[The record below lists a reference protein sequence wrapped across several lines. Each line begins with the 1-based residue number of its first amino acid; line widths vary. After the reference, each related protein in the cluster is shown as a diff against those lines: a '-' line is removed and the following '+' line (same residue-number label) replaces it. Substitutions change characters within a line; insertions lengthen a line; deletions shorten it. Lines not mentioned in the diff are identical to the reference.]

1 MNHKK
6 AILTGVIT
14 ALTAVVTRVIQIPT
28 PLTGG
33 YINLGD
39 IIIIFSGFYLGSR
52 TGAFVGGVGSTIADI
67 LSGYPF
73 YFITLIVKGL
83 EGAIAGL
90 PIFSY
95 REDKSD
101 GENEARLISAGVCA
115 ALLMI
120 AGYFIMQIFV
130 FGIPKALTSLI
141 PNFIQGAAGIFG
153 AVLLFRKKIGRHIS
167 HK

>member
-33 YINLGD
+33 YVNLGD

-52 TGAFVGGVGSTIADI
+52 TGAFIGGIGSAMADI

-73 YFITLIVKGL
+73 YFMTLIIKGL
-83 EGAIAGL
+83 EGAMAGL

-95 REDKSD
+95 REDK
-101 GENEARLISAGVCA
+101 NEARLLSAGVCA
-115 ALLMI
+115 ALFMV
-120 AGYFIMQIFV
+120 AGYFLMQIFV
-130 FGIPKALTSLI
+130 FGIPKALSSLI
-141 PNFIQGAAGIFG
+141 PNVIQGAAGIFG
-153 AVLLFRKKIGRHIS
+153 ALLLFRKKIGRHIS
-167 HK
+167 QK